1 MERLKGIKNI
11 LLQAETKF
19 TLILLILLL
28 SIVIIEVILRYLR
41 LPLYWSEEISRYLF
55 IWMVMFGCIV
65 GVEKKTHFRVDFII
79 RSVNKK
85 YKRLAFIL
93 SNLVA
98 VLFVSSMFYE
108 GIILCIKTQ
117 RATSPALGIP
127 QYYTYLAI
135 PIAALLMLVHLLIQI
150 YEKLFF
156 ERNLD

>member
-1 MERLKGIKNI
+1 MNRIRAIKN
-11 LLQAETKF
+11 LLNQFEIKIVLF
-19 TLILLILLL
+19 LLISLI
-28 SIVIIEVILRYLR
+28 SVVVVEVILRYLR

-93 SNLVA
+93 SNLA
-98 VLFVSSMFYE
+98 AILFVSSMFYE

-117 RATSPALGIP
+117 RATSPALGMP
-127 QYYTYLAI
+127 QYYAYLAI